1 MIELHAMALS
11 SNDLRY
17 LVILR
22 IIGRKPTQQ
31 HAVRWTKIE
40 VACLWCL
47 KKSEEKNKTKQP
59 GFLTLDS

>member
-1 MIELHAMALS
+1 MIELHATALS

-17 LVILR
+17 LIILR

-47 KKSEEKNKTKQP
+47 KSQKKKTKQNNQ
-59 GFLTLDS
+59 GF